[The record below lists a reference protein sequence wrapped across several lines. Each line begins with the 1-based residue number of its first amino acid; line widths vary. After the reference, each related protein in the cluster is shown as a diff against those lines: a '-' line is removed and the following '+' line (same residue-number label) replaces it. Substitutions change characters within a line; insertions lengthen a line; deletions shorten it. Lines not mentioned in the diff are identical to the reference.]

1 MAANELM
8 HYGVKGMKWGVHKS
22 VYKSASR
29 QERKNIRKEYYKTP
43 EGKSV
48 KATKIGTILGGPLTG
63 IIAGL
68 TSLKVNDIKNSKSG
82 EKGKDKVNEMMGI
95 DEIRNKKVSSL
106 PKSKNSGFTVMVTA
120 DQARKMGLDN
130 STRITG
136 KEESDMWKAIARE
149 YGKQGS
155 TNSNPKRISRKTY
168 NKFQA
173 DDVEGVVRNM
183 SKTQYDDVRKHVGN
197 SMDNGDWDK
206 VEDYIARKYS

>member
-1 MAANELM
+1 MNSNELM

-95 DEIRNKKVSSL
+95 DEIRNKKVNSL
-106 PKSKNSGFTVMVTA
+106 PKSK
-120 DQARKMGLDN
+120 
-130 STRITG
+130 
-136 KEESDMWKAIARE
+136 
-149 YGKQGS
+149 
-155 TNSNPKRISRKTY
+155 KRISQKTY